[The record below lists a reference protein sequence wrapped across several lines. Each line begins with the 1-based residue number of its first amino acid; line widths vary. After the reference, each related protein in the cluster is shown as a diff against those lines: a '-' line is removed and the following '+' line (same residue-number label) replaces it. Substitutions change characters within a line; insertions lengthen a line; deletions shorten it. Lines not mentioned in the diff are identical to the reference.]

1 MNNYVLIF
9 YGGKMPETKAQQAAE
24 MKRWT
29 KWFAKI
35 GKAVKDPG
43 NPFAPKA
50 MSVGGGGVRPVS
62 GGKVGGYTIIQAPS
76 LEAAVK
82 IAKICPVIKA
92 GGKVS
97 VYETFNV
104 M

>member
-1 MNNYVLIF
+1 
-9 YGGKMPETKAQQAAE
+9 

-62 GGKVGGYTIIQAPS
+62 GDRLPCQVEPRR
-76 LEAAVK
+76 AAVEDG
-82 IAKICPVIKA
+82 AVGRGARRGRLPDHA
-92 GGKVS
+92 GPAPDRSG
-97 VYETFNV
+97 TPAHALN
-104 M
+104 

>member
-1 MNNYVLIF
+1 MTNFVLLF
-9 YGGKMPETKAQQAAE
+9 YGGEMPVTKAQQATE

-29 KWFAKI
+29 TWFTKI

-43 NPFAPKA
+43 NPFTPKA
-50 MSVGGGGVRPVS
+50 LSVGAGGVRTVS
-62 GGKVGGYTIIQAPS
+62 SGKAGGYTIVQAES
-76 LEAAVK
+76 LAAAVK

>member
-1 MNNYVLIF
+1 MNNYVLLF
-9 YGGKMPETKAQQAAE
+9 YGGEMPVTKAQQAAE

-29 KWFAKI
+29 TWFTKI

-50 MSVGGGGVRPVS
+50 MSVGPAGAKAVT
-62 GGKVGGYTIIQAPS
+62 GGKVGGYTIIQALS
-76 LEAAVK
+76 IEAAVK
-82 IAKICPVIKA
+82 IAKICPVVRA

-97 VYETFNV
+97 VYETFNI